1 MWMCLHFP
9 KHYRYTLLS
18 GNIPSN
24 TTKYQEN
31 ENPVYFNM
39 VICSNGFILNC
50 LRETKE
56 WRRKVPGWKVV
67 RMKEKEVTVYSVS
80 PPLSDLELGTCHWL
94 THLIFT
100 TTLRGQNACSKF
112 TDDKTMNQ
120 RGWASL
126 GAPQWGWDAED
137 CWYSIPKV
145 NFYLIYQG
153 CFCNFIF
160 LNHLLI
166 LKDLYFLETK

>member
-1 MWMCLHFP
+1 
-9 KHYRYTLLS
+9 
-18 GNIPSN
+18 
-24 TTKYQEN
+24 
-31 ENPVYFNM
+31 M
-39 VICSNGFILNC
+39 VICSNDFILNC
-50 LRETKE
+50 LSETK
-56 WRRKVPGWKVV
+56 
-67 RMKEKEVTVYSVS
+67 RMEKEGARMGQDEGEREVTVYSVS
-80 PPLSDLELGTCHWL
+80 PPLSGLGLGTCHWL
-94 THLIFT
+94 THLIF

-137 CWYSIPKV
+137 CWNSIPKV
-145 NFYLIYQG
+145 NFYLLCQG

-166 LKDLYFLETK
+166 LKDLYFLETKLLSLRRTSFSSIYVITRQGHVVLGKKGQEEKQPKI